1 VRFPADGRGA
11 APGVRGFAA
20 PFSYNASS
28 GKALHPLVS
37 CHSQMVLYKNT
48 LLNTRQLAGG
58 MKRGSPKAKG
68 FL

>member
-1 VRFPADGRGA
+1 MGSSDFLRIHHGWPGLPVATPSKINRGD
-11 APGVRGFAA
+11 V
-20 PFSYNASS
+20 
-28 GKALHPLVS
+28 ALKI
-37 CHSQMVLYKNT
+37 YKNT

>member
-1 VRFPADGRGA
+1 MTASY
-11 APGVRGFAA
+11 
-20 PFSYNASS
+20 FSDYAFSFIPNQFYPIDSLLPS
-28 GKALHPLVS
+28 LI
-37 CHSQMVLYKNT
+37 YKNT

>member
-1 VRFPADGRGA
+1 MGEVG
-11 APGVRGFAA
+11 
-20 PFSYNASS
+20 S
-28 GKALHPLVS
+28 KATF
-37 CHSQMVLYKNT
+37 YKNT